1 MRFHVL
7 GVPHTRTT
15 PEYTSCAFTQ
25 KVYKFCKM
33 MGQRGHTL
41 FHYGVEG
48 SDAPY
53 AENITVVSN
62 ETYDKVYGSTP
73 KQGPY
78 HFDHNDACYQEF
90 FKNAIIEVGKHKQP
104 NDFILPFWGVG
115 VRDVCDA
122 HKDIITVEPG
132 IGYPTAFARFRIYES
147 YAWLHAQLG
156 TTVNPDWYYQVIP
169 NYFDLDDFDYNPSLE
184 SRLKDPYFLYLGR
197 VTACKGINVAM
208 QVCEKLGVKLIMSG
222 PLFCDY
228 KDYKWKYPIEYVG
241 PSDVEKRKELMKN
254 AVASFMPTVYSEPF
268 GGVQV
273 ENFLSGTPVIS
284 TDWGA
289 FPEVN
294 IHGVTG
300 YRCKTFDDF
309 LNAALNCLEGKIKP
323 EDCRRQ
329 GEKYSLENIAPMY
342 EKYFGDVLNIYTG
355 NGWYELSPETE
366 RRLSERDNW

>member
-1 MRFHVL
+1 M
-7 GVPHTRTT
+7 
-15 PEYTSCAFTQ
+15 
-25 KVYKFCKM
+25 
-33 MGQRGHTL
+33 
-41 FHYGVEG
+41 
-48 SDAPY
+48 
-53 AENITVVSN
+53 
-62 ETYDKVYGSTP
+62 
-73 KQGPY
+73 
-78 HFDHNDACYQEF
+78 
-90 FKNAIIEVGKHKQP
+90 
-104 NDFILPFWGVG
+104 
-115 VRDVCDA
+115 
-122 HKDIITVEPG
+122 
-132 IGYPTAFARFRIYES
+132 
-147 YAWLHAQLG
+147 
-156 TTVNPDWYYQVIP
+156 
-169 NYFDLDDFDYNPSLE
+169 
-184 SRLKDPYFLYLGR
+184 KDPYFLYLGR